1 VEAPGFSASLALD
14 RDPDKN
20 PLTALRCFR
29 TSSRQSAS
37 TFLKGPIVI
46 RIAGVFACRPQS
58 CIEYSVSAN
67 LSQLRMDA
75 DDVALFS

>member
-29 TSSRQSAS
+29 NQLQAERFH
-37 TFLKGPIVI
+37 FLERPNCHTD
-46 RIAGVFACRPQS
+46 CRGFRLPAP
-58 CIEYSVSAN
+58 V
-67 LSQLRMDA
+67 LH
-75 DDVALFS
+75 